1 MNTSMLQD
9 TVQRV
14 LARASLRPVTGMV
27 VDFETPAGEPAL
39 SPSDGVSW
47 QVFRN
52 PIGLFIGGVTAVLL
66 EFAEP
71 RVRSGVWDYTTFRT
85 DPLARMERTG
95 LAAMVTVY
103 AARSTAEKMIA
114 NVSRMHARIEGKT
127 PSGVAYRADDPELL
141 VWVQATAAFG
151 FLEAYCTFVRP
162 LSAAQRD
169 LFYAEGEPAA
179 RLYGAVGAPTSVAEL
194 EELFQAMRPKLEYS
208 EIVFEFLDILHAT
221 PIFPRP
227 LRGIQSMLIRAA
239 AELTPAWAREI
250 LGLGARHGLKPWEH
264 HIVRGLAKAS
274 DRLLLDSSPPA
285 EACKRLGL
293 SSKYLLQRT

>member
-1 MNTSMLQD
+1 
-9 TVQRV
+9 
-14 LARASLRPVTGMV
+14 
-27 VDFETPAGEPAL
+27 
-39 SPSDGVSW
+39 
-47 QVFRN
+47 
-52 PIGLFIGGVTAVLL
+52 
-66 EFAEP
+66 
-71 RVRSGVWDYTTFRT
+71 
-85 DPLARMERTG
+85 MERTG
-95 LAAMVTVY
+95 IAAMVTIY

-127 PSGVAYRADDPELL
+127 PSGVAYRADDRELL

-151 FLEAYCTFVRP
+151 FLEAYCAFVRP

-169 LFYAEGEPAA
+169 LFYAEGESAA
-179 RLYGAVGAPTSVAEL
+179 RLYGAIGAPTSVAEL

-227 LRGIQSMLIRAA
+227 LRPIQSMLIRAA
-239 AELTPAWAREI
+239 IELAPAWAREI
-250 LGLGARHGLKPWEH
+250 LGLGARDGLKPWER
-264 HIVRGLAKAS
+264 HIVRGLGKTS
-274 DRLLLDSSPPA
+274 DRLLLASSPPA